1 MKVQASLAPF
11 RLHSHG
17 TRFLLLLLVAGWSL
31 GTWSMGARASLP
43 DFDVLDE
50 LLLQNVR
57 NGFVDYDGLA
67 ADKRFPE
74 LVEQFGGASP
84 AILDTADGGLAF
96 YMNAYN
102 VLAIQGILTGSSPD
116 SWWGRRK
123 FFRGRK
129 FELLGETTTLET
141 LEHERIAT
149 FGDPRIHFAIVC
161 ASLSCP
167 RLSSRAYRPELIN
180 VQLHDAARRFINDAS
195 RNRFDA
201 ERRIAFVS
209 MIFDWYAADFEKA
222 GGSVQR
228 YIARFVDDA
237 EVQEALRADKF
248 ELRYEEY
255 DWNLNGHFGNT
266 PR

>member
-1 MKVQASLAPF
+1 MNDQASLAPP
-11 RLHSHG
+11 RLLSYG
-17 TRFLLLLLVAGWSL
+17 TRLLLTLLLTVWSF
-31 GTWSMGARASLP
+31 GTHASAP
-43 DFDVLDE
+43 DFDSLDQ

-67 ADKRFPE
+67 ADTRFPQ
-74 LVEQFGGASP
+74 LVEQFGTASA
-84 AILDTADGGLAF
+84 AITDTPDDGLSF
-96 YMNAYN
+96 YVNAYN
-102 VLAIQGILTGSSPD
+102 VLAIQGILEGSSPD

-123 FFRGRK
+123 FFRGRD
-129 FELLGETTTLET
+129 FQLLGGPITLET
-141 LEHERIAT
+141 LEHERIAA
-149 FGDPRIHFAIVC
+149 FGDPRIHFALVC

-167 RLSSRAYRPELIN
+167 RLASHAYRPELVN
-180 VQLHDAARRFINDAS
+180 TQLHDAARRFINDPS
-195 RNRFDA
+195 RNRFDV

-237 EVQEALRADKF
+237 EAQEALRADEF

-255 DWNLNGHFGNT
+255 DWNLNGHYGNA